1 MKASCSNTWI
11 VSSPFASL
19 KAEVPTDSSMIFD
32 TQKEFLPKAGFLGTN
47 PLQSNDLEG
56 EKRSANDVFFKCL
69 RLSKFDPRTI
79 EEGP

>member
-1 MKASCSNTWI
+1 
-11 VSSPFASL
+11 
-19 KAEVPTDSSMIFD
+19 MIFD

-56 EKRSANDVFFKCL
+56 EKRSANEVFFKCL